1 MKAQDARGLQR
12 GRLPPRASLPPA
24 PASAPRA
31 PATGAQPKIS
41 STKQSMWAILPG
53 NAGWC
58 RGLAALPA
66 MLVFQ
71 TRALDLSTT
80 DMWGFPGGLS
90 GKESACQCRRR
101 NFDPWVRKIPWR
113 KKCQPP
119 PVFLPGESHGGRSLV
134 GYSPWGCRRAGHD

>member
-1 MKAQDARGLQR
+1 MKAQDARGLQG

-31 PATGAQPKIS
+31 PATGAQPKTS
-41 STKQSMWAILPG
+41 STKQTESMWATLPG

-80 DMWGFPGGLS
+80 DM
-90 GKESACQCRRR
+90 
-101 NFDPWVRKIPWR
+101 
-113 KKCQPP
+113 
-119 PVFLPGESHGGRSLV
+119 
-134 GYSPWGCRRAGHD
+134 